1 MSIKSLMN
9 YTFVSKYA
17 RWKPDE
23 KRRETWNE
31 AVTRVKQM
39 MLDKYVTGD
48 SDRKIKTEIEWA
60 YEQMLKRRVLGSQ
73 RALQFGGDP
82 IFKHNARIYNCI
94 TSYVDRLKFFQEC
107 MFLLLCGCGTGFSV
121 QRHHVAKLPRLI
133 KQKSGSKKF
142 TIPDSIEGWS
152 DAIGVLVSSYF
163 DQDELFPEYNG
174 KGVNFDYSLIRP
186 AGSLLKSSGGKA
198 PGPEPLKNALTSIK
212 KILDKS
218 LKHADFAAEELRGL
232 TPVEAYDIVMHGAD
246 AVISGGVRRS
256 ATICVFSPDD
266 EEMAK
271 AKTGNWFIE
280 NPQRGR
286 SNNSALLLR
295 DETTKEQ
302 FSTLMSSVKD
312 FGEPGFVWADSTE
325 LIVNPCVEIGMWPV
339 DEDTGKTGWQACN
352 LSTINCAKI
361 KTEEDFYDA
370 CKAASIIGTLQAG
383 FNDFDYLG
391 ETSENIIKRE
401 ALLGVSMTGIME
413 QHDICLDPEIQ
424 KMGADIVK
432 KTNKTMAKKIG
443 VNQAARTT
451 CIKPEGTSS
460 CILGTSSGIHPHHA
474 KRYIRRVQANKMEPI
489 YNYFKEVNPRACEES
504 VWSNNDSDDVV
515 SFCVEVPAGSKT
527 KNKVGALDLLD
538 YVKSTQRSWVIPGTN
553 KNLCTQ
559 PWLVHNVSNTINV
572 RPEEWDEVES
582 YIYKYRKYFCGISL
596 LPITGDKDYPQAP
609 FTTIHLPTEQVS
621 HYGDASLFVSGLI
634 EVALNLWED
643 NLWAACDSLLGIGEK
658 IKGNGKREWAD
669 RCKKF
674 ADRYFKG
681 DVRRLTYCMKDVYN
695 WKEWVDLNRE
705 YVSVDYTNIVEE
717 ENNVTPEQEWACSG
731 GTCEIR

>member
-17 RWKPDE
+17 RWIPEK

-31 AVTRVKQM
+31 AVDRVKQM
-39 MLDKYVTGD
+39 MLQKYVYGD
-48 SDRKIKTEIEWA
+48 LENNKEIEEEIEWA
-60 YEQMLKRRVLGSQ
+60 YEQMCKKKVLGSQ
-73 RALQFGGDP
+73 RALQFGGEP
-82 IFKHNARIYNCI
+82 IIKHNARIYNCI

-121 QRHHVAKLPRLI
+121 QRHHVAKLPKLL

-152 DAIGVLVSSYF
+152 DAVGVLVSSYF
-163 DQDELFPEYNG
+163 DQGELFPEYSG
-174 KGVNFDYSLIRP
+174 KSVNFDYSLIRQ
-186 AGSLLKSSGGKA
+186 AGSLLNSSGGKA
-198 PGPEPLKNALTSIK
+198 PGPEPLKNALSNIK
-212 KILDKS
+212 RVLDKP
-218 LKHADFAAEELRGL
+218 LKASTDRL
-232 TPVEAYDIVMHGAD
+232 TPIEVYDIVMYGAD

-295 DETTKEQ
+295 DKTTREQ
-302 FSTLMSSVKD
+302 FSSLMESVKD

-339 DEDTGKTGWQACN
+339 DEKTGKTGWQACN
-352 LSTINCAKI
+352 LSTINCAKV
-361 KTEEDFYDA
+361 KTEEDFYTA
-370 CKAASIIGTLQAG
+370 CRAASIIGTLQAG
-383 FNDFDYLG
+383 FSDFDYLG
-391 ETSENIIKRE
+391 EVSENIIKRE

-424 KMGADIVK
+424 KRGADIVK
-432 KTNKTMAKKIG
+432 RANKRLAKMIG

-504 VWSNNDSDDVV
+504 VWSNNESDDVV

-527 KNKVGALDLLD
+527 KNKVGALELLE
-538 YVKSTQRSWVIPGTN
+538 YVKSTQKSWVIFGTN

-572 RPEEWDEVES
+572 KAEEWDEVES
-582 YIYKYRKYFCGISL
+582 YIYKHRKYFCGISL

-658 IKGNGKREWAD
+658 IKGNGKKVWSD
-669 RCKKF
+669 RCKRF
-674 ADRYFKG
+674 ADRYFDG
-681 DVRRLTYCMKDVYN
+681 DIRRLTYCMKDVYN
-695 WKEWVDLNRE
+695 WKEWVDLSRE
-705 YVSVDYTNIVEE
+705 YISVDYTNIIEE
-717 ENNVTPEQEWACSG
+717 ENNVKPEQEWACSG
-731 GTCEIR
+731 GVCEIV

>member
-17 RWKPDE
+17 RWKSDK
-23 KRRETWNE
+23 KRRETWAE

-39 MLDKYVTGD
+39 MLKKYVTDD
-48 SDRKIKTEIEWA
+48 SSEEIKEEIEWA
-60 YEQMLKRRVLGSQ
+60 YDQMLKKRVLGSQ

-82 IFKHNARIYNCI
+82 ILKHNARIYNCI
-94 TSYVDRLKFFQEC
+94 TSYADRLEFFQEC

-152 DAIGVLVSSYF
+152 DAIGVLISSYF
-163 DQDELFPEYNG
+163 DQDGLFPEYNG
-174 KGVNFDYSLIRP
+174 KSVNFDYSLIRP

-198 PGPEPLKNALTSIK
+198 PGPEPLKNALANIR
-212 KILDKS
+212 KILEKS
-218 LKHADFAAEELRGL
+218 LKNAEFAAKELRGL
-232 TPVEAYDIVMHGAD
+232 TPVEAYDIVMYSAD

-266 EEMAK
+266 EKMAK

-295 DETTKEQ
+295 DKTTKEQ
-302 FSTLMSSVKD
+302 FSTLMNSVKD

-370 CKAASIIGTLQAG
+370 CRAASIIGTLQAG

-391 ETSENIIKRE
+391 ETSEKIIKRE

-413 QHDICLDPEIQ
+413 QHDICLDPTIQ

-432 KTNKTMAKKIG
+432 KTNKDISKKIG

-489 YNYFKEVNPRACEES
+489 YNYFKEINPRACEES

-515 SFCVEVPAGSKT
+515 SFCIEVPAGSKT
-527 KNKVGALDLLD
+527 KNKVGAIDLLD

-572 RPEEWDEVES
+572 KDEEWDEVES
-582 YIYKYRKYFCGISL
+582 YIYKHRKYFCGISL

-658 IKGNGKREWAD
+658 IKGNGKREWAE

-674 ADRYFKG
+674 ADRYFEG
-681 DVRRLTYCMKDVYN
+681 DIRRLTYCMKDVYN

-717 ENNVTPEQEWACSG
+717 ENNVVPEQEWACSG
-731 GTCEIR
+731 GVCEIT